1 MAKRQLTLAMTVV
14 GIAAAL
20 ASVVLATPG
29 SGVTGV
35 VAARAAFADR
45 VDLRVSIMDD
55 YRGRKTSQVR
65 NAEDTVMQQ
74 IVFAPDSF
82 SGWHSHP
89 GPAIALIKSG
99 QLTLY
104 SEEDETCT
112 GRTLSAGQAF
122 IQPAGH
128 VHFARNPSTS
138 LSAEVW
144 VTYLDVPAGG
154 ASPRIDEPSPGSC
167 PF

>member
-1 MAKRQLTLAMTVV
+1 
-14 GIAAAL
+14 
-20 ASVVLATPG
+20 
-29 SGVTGV
+29 
-35 VAARAAFADR
+35 
-45 VDLRVSIMDD
+45 MDD

-104 SEEDETCT
+104 SEDDESCT

-128 VHFARNPSTS
+128 VHYARNPSTS
-138 LSAEVW
+138 VRTEVW
-144 VTYLDVPAGG
+144 VTYLDVPSGG
-154 ASPRIDEPSPGSC
+154 GSPRIDEPSPGSC

>member
-1 MAKRQLTLAMTVV
+1 MVVAGVASGLAAVV
-14 GIAAAL
+14 
-20 ASVVLATPG
+20 SATPG
-29 SGVTGV
+29 SGVSGI

-65 NAEDTVMQQ
+65 KAEDTVMQQ

-89 GPAIALIKSG
+89 GPAIALIKTG

-104 SEEDETCT
+104 SEDDETCT
-112 GRTLSAGQAF
+112 GRTLWAGQAF

-128 VHFARNPSTS
+128 VHFARNSSTS
-138 LSAEVW
+138 VSTEVW
-144 VTYLDVPAGG
+144 VTYLDVAPGS
-154 ASPRIDEPSPGSC
+154 ASPRIDEPSPGNC